1 MLHGDKV
8 WVGNTNGESTNCAE
22 GFLLSGNGTAP
33 TWRVDTAAVLTV
45 SVLPN
50 GAIGPLLIN
59 GVPAP
64 IAPSSNSAQQFTPGC
79 KPLLIPEKTHLY
91 FGASGNARFND
102 NFVGRV
108 LSFNFDP
115 LLV

>member
-1 MLHGDKV
+1 
-8 WVGNTNGESTNCAE
+8 
-22 GFLLSGNGTAP
+22 
-33 TWRVDTAAVLTV
+33 
-45 SVLPN
+45 VLPS

-64 IAPSSNSAQQFTPGC
+64 IAPSSNSGQQFTPGSC
-79 KPLLIPEKTHLY
+79 KPLRIPEKTHLY

-108 LSFNFDP
+108 QSFNFDP